1 MTPVTHSL
9 TSFEKIYDTPHH
21 TAPFDRIRTEEYE
34 PAMREGMRQHEEEIQ
49 QIIHNPEAPNFENT
63 IVALERSGELL
74 DRVTDVFFNLL
85 EAESNDEMQELA
97 QKLSPVLSEHANRIT
112 LNEALFARVK
122 AVFEAE
128 HGVRSGEE
136 LRLLESTYD
145 SFVRSGANLN
155 ETQKQRYRELS
166 KELSQLTVQF
176 GQNHLKETNS
186 YLKVIT
192 DEAVLEGMPESA
204 LTAAKETAKE
214 KGVEGWAFTLQAPSY
229 VPFLTYCGDR
239 NLRKE
244 LYLAYQTQCSHENE
258 NSNLELV
265 KRIVNTRMELA
276 QLLGYHTYAEFVL
289 KKRMAEDA
297 EHVYRLLNQLL
308 EAYTPTARKEVEE
321 LTEFASR
328 LEGTEMELMPWD
340 WSYYSEKLKKEKYH
354 FDTEMLR
361 PYFPLKQVID
371 GVFGLAHRLYGIS
384 FKENAEI
391 PVYHPDVKAFEVFD
405 KDGSYLAVLYADFH
419 PRETKQS
426 GAWMTEYK
434 NQWKRDGENSRPHV
448 SITMNFTKPTADKPA
463 LLTLGEVET
472 FLHEFGHAL
481 HGIFA
486 DTTYASLSG
495 THVYR
500 DFVEL
505 PSQIMENFAIE
516 KEFLHTFAKHY
527 LTGEDLPDE
536 YIERIVEAS
545 NYHAA
550 YACLRQV
557 SFGLLDMAWYDRSEA
572 FDGEVRAFEKEAWKR
587 AQVLPQVA
595 ETCMSVQFS
604 HIMDGGYSAGYY
616 SYKWAEVLDADAFS
630 LFKEKGIFTQE
641 VAESFRR
648 ELLSKGGTVHPMTLY
663 KRFRGQEP
671 TIDALLKRNGIK

>member
-214 KGVEGWAFTLQAPSY
+214 KGVEGWPFTLQAPSY

-572 FDGEVRAFEKEAWKR
+572 FDGEVRAFEKEAWER

>member
-1 MTPVTHSL
+1 MTPVTHPL

-112 LNEALFARVK
+112 LNE
-122 AVFEAE
+122 E

-155 ETQKQRYRELS
+155 EAQKQRYRELS